1 MTKKFSYLN
10 LKTYAYSSQSYEDK
24 SPTKIKNTYNWQQI
38 EITQQAKTHP
48 LYLQPLLIQ
57 DV

>member
-24 SPTKIKNTYNWQQI
+24 SPTKIKKYVQLAAN
-38 EITQQAKTHP
+38 
-48 LYLQPLLIQ
+48 
-57 DV
+57 